1 MEYLQEFPLVFF
13 TLLVQMAVGMV
24 LVGKCVLGNEA
35 DRALREGVRRQNVAA
50 LLLFAVA
57 VIISFVHLGTPL
69 HAPFTLLHVTQSWLS
84 REILMIGLMGL
95 ALLWLVV
102 VGRKNHALE
111 GEKKAMIVAG
121 LCGIALLFV
130 MSCVYNQ
137 ATMPGWR
144 NWGVFTAFLASMCLL
159 GGSWHGVVL
168 SLRKEGA
175 PVRALGPCL
184 VWAVLGLVLMAVSL
198 PLAMPEQSAFVN
210 PGSRLLPPACIAWS
224 HGLHA
229 LASGLGVVLLALAAA
244 RGMQGKGFRPALTV
258 PAFLLI
264 VLGEVFGRLVFYLS
278 YSRLGM

>member
-57 VIISFVHLGTPL
+57 GGISFVHLGTPL
-69 HAPFTLLHVTQSWLS
+69 HAPFTLLHVAQSWLS
-84 REILMIGLMGL
+84 REILMVGVVGL
-95 ALLWLVV
+95 ALLWLVL
-102 VGRKNHALE
+102 VGRKKQAVE
-111 GEKKAMIVAG
+111 AEKKAMVLAG
-121 LCGIALLFV
+121 LCGIVLLFT

-137 ATMPGWR
+137 GTMPGWQ
-144 NWGVFTAFLASMCLL
+144 NWGVFTAFLASMSLL
-159 GGSWHGVVL
+159 GASWHAVVL
-168 SLRKEGA
+168 SMRKEGA

-198 PLAMPEQSAFVN
+198 PLAMPEQSYLVN
-210 PGSRLLPPACIAWS
+210 PVSRLLPPACIAGS

-229 LASGLGVVLLALAAA
+229 LVSGLGVVLLALGAA
-244 RGMQGKGFRPALTV
+244 RGMQGKGLKPALTV
-258 PAFLLI
+258 AAFILI

>member
-35 DRALREGVRRQNVAA
+35 DRALREGVRRQNVTA

-57 VIISFVHLGTPL
+57 VVISFVHLGTPL

-84 REILMIGLMGL
+84 REILMVGVVGL

-102 VGRKNHALE
+102 VGRKKQAVE
-111 GEKKAMIVAG
+111 SEKKAMILAG

-144 NWGVFTAFLASMCLL
+144 NWGVFSAFLASMCML
-159 GGSWHGVVL
+159 GASWHAVAL
-168 SLRKEGA
+168 SLRSDAA

-198 PLAMPEQSAFVN
+198 PLAMPEPSYLVN
-210 PGSRLLPPACIAWS
+210 PGSRLLPQTCIAWS
-224 HGLHA
+224 LGLHA

-244 RGMQGKGFRPALTV
+244 RGMQGRGFRPALTV
-258 PAFLLI
+258 PAFILI
-264 VLGEVFGRLVFYLS
+264 VLGEGFGRLVFYLS

>member
-57 VIISFVHLGTPL
+57 VVISFVHLGTPL
-69 HAPFTLLHVTQSWLS
+69 HAPFTLLHVMQSWLS
-84 REILMIGLMGL
+84 REILMIGLVGL

-102 VGRKNHALE
+102 VGRKKQAAD

-137 ATMPGWR
+137 ASMPGWR

-198 PLAMPEQSAFVN
+198 PLAMPEQSTFVN
-210 PGSRLLPPACIAWS
+210 PVSRLLPPACIAWS

>member
-57 VIISFVHLGTPL
+57 GGISFVHLGTPL
-69 HAPFTLLHVTQSWLS
+69 HAPFTLLHVAQSWLS
-84 REILMIGLMGL
+84 REILMVGVVGL
-95 ALLWLVV
+95 ALLWLVL
-102 VGRKNHALE
+102 VGRKKQAVE
-111 GEKKAMIVAG
+111 AEKKAMVLAG
-121 LCGIALLFV
+121 LCGIVLLFT

-137 ATMPGWR
+137 GTMPGWQ
-144 NWGVFTAFLASMCLL
+144 NWGVFTAFLASMSLL
-159 GGSWHGVVL
+159 GASWHAVVL
-168 SLRKEGA
+168 SMRKEGA

-198 PLAMPEQSAFVN
+198 PLAMPEQSYLVN
-210 PGSRLLPPACIAWS
+210 PASRLLPPACIAWS

-229 LASGLGVVLLALAAA
+229 LVSGLGVVLLALGAA
-244 RGMQGKGFRPALTV
+244 RGMQGKGLRPALTV
-258 PAFLLI
+258 AAFILI

>member
-1 MEYLQEFPLVFF
+1 MEYLQEFPLVCF

-35 DRALREGVRRQNVAA
+35 DRSLREGVRRQNVTA

-57 VIISFVHLGTPL
+57 VVISCVHLGTPL

-84 REILMIGLMGL
+84 REILMVGVVGLV
-95 ALLWLVV
+95 LLWLVV
-102 VGRKNHALE
+102 VGRKKQAAE
-111 GEKKAMIVAG
+111 SEKKAMILAG

-144 NWGVFTAFLASMCLL
+144 NWGVFSAFLASMCML
-159 GGSWHGVVL
+159 GASWQAVAL
-168 SLRKEGA
+168 SLRSDAA

-198 PLAMPEQSAFVN
+198 PLAIPEPSYLVN
-210 PGSRLLPPACIAWS
+210 PGSRLLPQTCIAWS
-224 HGLHA
+224 LGLHA

-244 RGMQGKGFRPALTV
+244 RGMQGRGFRPALTV
-258 PAFLLI
+258 PAFILI
-264 VLGEVFGRLVFYLS
+264 VLGEGFGRLVFYLS

>member
-1 MEYLQEFPLVFF
+1 
-13 TLLVQMAVGMV
+13 
-24 LVGKCVLGNEA
+24 
-35 DRALREGVRRQNVAA
+35 
-50 LLLFAVA
+50 
-57 VIISFVHLGTPL
+57 
-69 HAPFTLLHVTQSWLS
+69 
-84 REILMIGLMGL
+84 
-95 ALLWLVV
+95 
-102 VGRKNHALE
+102 
-111 GEKKAMIVAG
+111 
-121 LCGIALLFV
+121 

-159 GGSWHGVVL
+159 GGAWHGVVL

-198 PLAMPEQSAFVN
+198 PLAMPEQSALVN
-210 PGSRLLPPACIAWS
+210 PGSRLLPQACIAWS

-244 RGMQGKGFRPALTV
+244 RGMQGKGFRPVLTV

>member
-57 VIISFVHLGTPL
+57 GGISFVHLGTPL

-84 REILMIGLMGL
+84 REILMVGVVGL
-95 ALLWLVV
+95 ALLWLVLA
-102 VGRKNHALE
+102 GRKKQAVE
-111 GEKKAMIVAG
+111 AEKKAMVLAG
-121 LCGIALLFV
+121 LCGVVLLFT

-137 ATMPGWR
+137 GTMPGWQ
-144 NWGVFTAFLASMCLL
+144 NWGVFTAFLASTSLL
-159 GGSWHGVVL
+159 GASWHAVVL
-168 SLRKEGA
+168 SMRKEGA
-175 PVRALGPCL
+175 PVRTLGPCL
-184 VWAVLGLVLMAVSL
+184 VWSVLGLVLMAVSL
-198 PLAMPEQSAFVN
+198 PLAMPEQSYLVN
-210 PGSRLLPPACIAWS
+210 PASRLLPPACIAWS

-229 LASGLGVVLLALAAA
+229 LVSGLGVVLLALGAA
-244 RGMQGKGFRPALTV
+244 RGMQGKGLRPALTV
-258 PAFLLI
+258 AAFILI